1 MISFFIFILHQI
13 NQKCDQS
20 NETFGKVN
28 VLSTHIYL
36 TFQKCLI
43 ESKVSF
49 RPWTIIWQIDSRSKD
64 LLKLGQISKVR
75 YYSQAGW
82 LQQTWQQCYWGILH
96 DMWTTQQEW
105 TTWQDRG
112 FWSVYVKLGTQSSE
126 TNFRTLQYFTGRN
139 TAEIRRR
146 RIAAALRDGKSIT
159 LVKLLRAK
167 YCADSCDTR
176 WTKPLP
182 AACPSQRWWAFS
194 LSLPSSAS
202 RLATSSSTHWTSTKQ
217 VEDECG
223 GKNDK
228 ATGSGWANDW
238 REMFGEVVWKCSQ
251 KKEDEEGMEEKHRG
265 GLMCYRTDELTG
277 EHSNTRHG

>member
-1 MISFFIFILHQI
+1 MANRLKKQGPFEIWTNYHDDTVPFKGAVLFSSRKHDSCATGEYCTTCEQHGRSEQHGRTKGSEVFTWNWECNQVRQIL
-13 NQKCDQS
+13 
-20 NETFGKVN
+20 G
-28 VLSTHIYL
+28 
-36 TFQKCLI
+36 
-43 ESKVSF
+43 
-49 RPWTIIWQIDSRSKD
+49 
-64 LLKLGQISKVR
+64 
-75 YYSQAGW
+75 
-82 LQQTWQQCYWGILH
+82 
-96 DMWTTQQEW
+96 
-105 TTWQDRG
+105 
-112 FWSVYVKLGTQSSE
+112 
-126 TNFRTLQYFTGRN
+126 QYFTGRN
-139 TAEIRRR
+139 TVEIRRT

-228 ATGSGWANDW
+228 ATGSGRANDW
-238 REMFGEVVWKCSQ
+238 RKMFGEVVWKCSQ
-251 KKEDEEGMEEKHRG
+251 KKENEKGMEEKHTG

>member
-1 MISFFIFILHQI
+1 MLRELTVDTAFQRWGIILKQ
-13 NQKCDQS
+13 
-20 NETFGKVN
+20 E
-28 VLSTHIYL
+28 
-36 TFQKCLI
+36 
-43 ESKVSF
+43 
-49 RPWTIIWQIDSRSKD
+49 
-64 LLKLGQISKVR
+64 
-75 YYSQAGW
+75 
-82 LQQTWQQCYWGILH
+82 TWQLCYRGILH
-96 DMWTTQQEW
+96 DTWTTEQEW

-112 FWSVYVKLGTQSSE
+112 FWSAYVKLGMQSRE

-139 TAEIRRR
+139 TVEIRRT
-146 RIAAALRDGKSIT
+146 RITAALRDGKGIT

-228 ATGSGWANDW
+228 ATGSRWANDW
-238 REMFGEVVWKCSQ
+238 RKMFGEVVWKCSQ
-251 KKEDEEGMEEKHRG
+251 KKENGKGMEEKHTG

-277 EHSNTRHG
+277 EHSNTRHS